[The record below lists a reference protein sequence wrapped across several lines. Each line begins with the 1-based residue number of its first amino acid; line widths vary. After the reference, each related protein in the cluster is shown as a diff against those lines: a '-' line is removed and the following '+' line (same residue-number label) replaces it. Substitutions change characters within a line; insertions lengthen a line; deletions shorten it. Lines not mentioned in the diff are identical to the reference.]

1 MLREEPII
9 VSREALVHT
18 SSIALLDGPPGAALD
33 ETCLRDR
40 ASADDYYR
48 KIVIDL
54 AGAKSVAN

>member
-1 MLREEPII
+1 
-9 VSREALVHT
+9 
-18 SSIALLDGPPGAALD
+18 LDGPPGAALD
-33 ETCLRDR
+33 GTCLRDR